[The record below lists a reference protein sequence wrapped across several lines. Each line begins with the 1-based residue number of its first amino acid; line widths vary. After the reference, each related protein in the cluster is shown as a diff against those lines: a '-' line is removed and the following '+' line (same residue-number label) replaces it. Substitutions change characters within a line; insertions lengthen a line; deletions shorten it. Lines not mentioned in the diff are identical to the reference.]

1 MRKSFSFLFLSLFLL
16 PLASAQKTNSYASVD
31 KFALQIPDSLTG
43 SIADISSY
51 FNSGL
56 TKTSDKARAAYIWL
70 VSNISYDI
78 ENMFAINFRQE
89 PKEAVNKALKT
100 RKGICIDYAELYCAI
115 LNQMDIKSY
124 VVQGYTKQ
132 KGFVDYI
139 PHAWCASLIDSS
151 WMLSDPTWGSGYVQ
165 NSVFVRKVDNFFFHT
180 NPEILIK
187 THIPFD
193 PLWQLLYYPVT
204 NQEFYEGKTALNPK
218 KQYFNYVDSIKVH
231 ECKSDIEKLEST
243 SRRIEQNGVKNS
255 LVFEQLKYYK
265 IEIENYYSTQLV
277 NNYNLA
283 VSHYNE
289 GINRL
294 NAFIM
299 YRNNQFKPS
308 KTDSEIADMIN
319 DAEQSLTLA
328 KQINKELKSTDP
340 SLSNSIIQLSQSIE
354 NAYLNL
360 DEQKA
365 FLNKYLKTSKIGRKS
380 LFYKYTWMGIPLN

>member
-1 MRKSFSFLFLSLFLL
+1 MKKFLVALFFVCT
-16 PLASAQKTNSYASVD
+16 PIPFIWAQKTNAYAPVD

-43 SIADISSY
+43 SVADISSY

-56 TKTSDKARAAYIWL
+56 TKTSDKARAAYTWV

-139 PHAWCASLIDSS
+139 PHAWCASLIDSC
-151 WMLSDPTWGSGYVQ
+151 WVLSDPTWGSGYVQ
-165 NSVFVRKVDNFFFHT
+165 NSTFIRKVDNFFFQT

-193 PLWQLLYYPVT
+193 PLWQMLYYPVT

-231 ECKSDIEKLEST
+231 ECKSHIEKLEST

-255 LVFEQLKYYK
+255 LVFEQLRYYK
-265 IEIENYYSTQLV
+265 IEIENYYNTQLV

-319 DAEQSLTLA
+319 DVEQSLTLA

-365 FLNKYLKTSKIGRKS
+365 FLNKYLKTSKIKRKS
-380 LFYKYTWMGIPLN
+380 LFYKYTWMGIPMN